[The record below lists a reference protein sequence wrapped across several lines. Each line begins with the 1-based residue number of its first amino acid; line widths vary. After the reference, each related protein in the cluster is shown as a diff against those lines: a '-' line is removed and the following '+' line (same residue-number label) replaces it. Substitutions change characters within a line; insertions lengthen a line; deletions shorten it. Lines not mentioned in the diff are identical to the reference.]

1 MNNSAKK
8 LKGSIAMI
16 SYIKGELVSL
26 TDNQAVIENNGM
38 GFAVN
43 IPGAASFGSIEPGMS
58 VKVYTYMNVRE
69 DDISLFG
76 FISEDDLDMFKMLIG
91 VSGIGP
97 KNALAILSVIDAGN
111 LRVAIIS
118 GDAKAISAAPGVG
131 KKSAERIIL
140 ELKDKIDIENVL
152 GKVST
157 VSASD
162 LTAGADES
170 ITGQVIEALV
180 SMGASDSEA
189 FKAARAV
196 EGSGDMSLDEYLK
209 AALKIVRF

>member
-1 MNNSAKK
+1 M
-8 LKGSIAMI
+8 IA
-16 SYIKGELVSL
+16 YIKGELVSL
-26 TDNQAVIENNGM
+26 SENQAVIENNGM

-43 IPGAASFGSIEPGMS
+43 IPSAASFGSVEPGMS

-76 FISEDDLDMFKMLIG
+76 FISEDDLEMFKMLIG

-97 KNALAILSVIDAGN
+97 KNALSILSALNASD

-118 GDAKAISAAPGVG
+118 GDAKAISNAPGVG
-131 KKSAERIIL
+131 KKSAERVIL

-152 GKVST
+152 GAPAGESVF
-157 VSASD
+157 VNAASP
-162 LTAGADES
+162 GSGVFGE
-170 ITGQVIEALV
+170 VVEALV

-196 EGSGDMSLDEYLK
+196 PDADGLSVDEYLK
-209 AALKIVRF
+209 AALKLVKF

>member
-1 MNNSAKK
+1 
-8 LKGSIAMI
+8 MI

-26 TDNQAVIENNGM
+26 TENQAVIENNGM
-38 GFAVN
+38 GFCVN
-43 IPGAASFGSIEPGMS
+43 IPGAASFGGVEIGMS

-76 FISEDDLDMFKMLIG
+76 FISEDDLSMFKMLIS

-97 KNALAILSVIDAGN
+97 KNALAILSVLDAGN

-131 KKSAERIIL
+131 KKSAERVIL
-140 ELKDKIDIENVL
+140 ELKDKIDIEGVL
-152 GKVST
+152 GKAAG
-157 VSASD
+157 VSAAD
-162 LTAGADES
+162 VKGMADES
-170 ITGQVIEALV
+170 VMAQVIEALV

-196 EGSGDMSLDEYLK
+196 PDAADLSVDAYLK